1 MPSLYYLHGFAS
13 HFDITNPKIHTLA
26 KLGSVRGHN
35 IDYTLP
41 AEDVIE
47 DSLDKLMQVNPDA
60 IIGTSMG
67 GWLAAIL
74 ASEASM
80 PFVALN
86 PVIDPSKTLKHYIGK
101 GQDYQGSPY
110 ELTPAVVDSYYSITE
125 NGHGLILLDQGDEVI
140 DWRGTHEALDGYYPV
155 HSFAGGSHRFEHM
168 ENALELIREHIGK
181 KRSGN

>member
-13 HFDITNPKIHTLA
+13 HFDITSPKIHTLA

-60 IIGTSMG
+60 IVGTSMG

-74 ASEASM
+74 AVEAGI

-101 GQDYQGSPY
+101 GKDYQGSPY
-110 ELTPAVVDSYYSITE
+110 ELTPAVVGSYYPITE
-125 NGHGLILLDQGDEVI
+125 NGQGLILVDQGDEVI
-140 DWRGTHEALDGYYPV
+140 DWRDTNEALDGYYPV
-155 HSFAGGSHRFEHM
+155 QSFPCGSHRFEHM
-168 ENALELIREHIGK
+168 EEALKLVRAFISK
-181 KRSGN
+181 KS